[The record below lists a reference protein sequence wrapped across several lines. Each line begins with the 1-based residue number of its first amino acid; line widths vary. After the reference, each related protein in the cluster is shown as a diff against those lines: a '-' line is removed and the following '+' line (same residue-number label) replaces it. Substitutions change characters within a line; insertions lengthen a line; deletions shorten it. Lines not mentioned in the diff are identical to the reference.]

1 MILILFLLA
10 SAAFGQNPNTAAF
23 PTTVATDTDLL
34 VAKRLSQ
41 STLSSSINNSVTSV
55 TVADGTQ
62 FLTQSVIK
70 IDSEE
75 MLVTNIA
82 TNTLTVTRAFNGT
95 TAASHTSG
103 ATVSGVITSWHHN
116 QVAAEIKTIEARL
129 RDTTSGCSDAG
140 STDAYACNL
149 SPAIT
154 SYSTGTVYRFKA
166 NTSNT
171 GAATISFNSIGDKTI
186 KKHSS
191 SGLVDLDS
199 NDIYAGD
206 WVYVVYN
213 GTYMQLL
220 GGIGGSGGG
229 TWGSITGTLS
239 SQTDLQSALDA
250 KIMTAVCAGS
260 GTANAITCTPSP
272 AVSSLTNGLLLV
284 VVPSVSNTSATTINV
299 SGLGTKDVYKYGDT
313 GSLSA
318 LVIGDLT
325 ANYPYL
331 MTYSS
336 AQNAFVVI
344 NQANPLADIVL
355 LYPTCLTTSSSA
367 TTYACTLSHG
377 GISQYIS
384 NYFVVWNIGSTACT
398 GGVSTTLDLQ
408 SLGAKRVYKEDGTT
422 DPATADCTANRR
434 VLISYDSTL
443 TGGSGGWRILNP
455 AISSVAVQADGSAV
469 GTRSTINIVSGTGIT
484 PVVADTGSRID
495 ITHAIDTAV
504 VQTHANFQ
512 GGSDVY
518 CAPSSA
524 SGTTYT
530 CSLSPALTAYTTG
543 MTISFKPDV
552 AASGTP
558 TLNINS
564 LGAKTLRMPDGTTT
578 PTSSDLPAGQLKT
591 LWYDGTYFRIVSGS
605 GSGSTPTSLAATD
618 NGSASFSPIKG
629 SGTIYTGG
637 SATTTKPYFLIEPSG
652 ATSTGWSTNG
662 TAIGAN
668 AASGFTGNLIDAQLN
683 GASSFKVDAN
693 GAINGNTTANRILYT
708 TTNGK
713 PTTDAALTFDGTTLY
728 SASRITSGGDVRM
741 GGGNVIAAGLTD
753 GNLTLYNSA
762 ASDFGRINFGGTSS
776 SFPALKRSTTTI
788 QARLADDSSYADIRV
803 RAVQHSTGA
812 RPTCDSTSRGTTW
825 YVAGG
830 AGVADTFEICRKDA
844 SDVYAWVT
852 LF

>member
-1 MILILFLLA
+1 MKILILALLPLWL
-10 SAAFGQNPNTAAF
+10 SAQVFSGGN
-23 PTTVATDTDLL
+23 AT
-34 VAKRLSQ
+34 KIRGNKIKSP
-41 STLSSSINNSVTSV
+41 
-55 TVADGTQ
+55 
-62 FLTQSVIK
+62 LT
-70 IDSEE
+70 
-75 MLVTNIA
+75 
-82 TNTLTVTRAFNGT
+82 
-95 TAASHTSG
+95 
-103 ATVSGVITSWHHN
+103 
-116 QVAAEIKTIEARL
+116 
-129 RDTTSGCSDAG
+129 CSDAQAIVWVAANSQFECGSG
-140 STDAYACNL
+140 ST
-149 SPAIT
+149 T
-154 SYSTGTVYRFKA
+154 
-166 NTSNT
+166 
-171 GAATISFNSIGDKTI
+171 
-186 KKHSS
+186 
-191 SGLVDLDS
+191 
-199 NDIYAGD
+199 
-206 WVYVVYN
+206 
-213 GTYMQLL
+213 
-220 GGIGGSGGG
+220 
-229 TWGSITGTLS
+229 
-239 SQTDLQSALDA
+239 
-250 KIMTAVCAGS
+250 
-260 GTANAITCTPSP
+260 
-272 AVSSLTNGLLLV
+272 
-284 VVPSVSNTSATTINV
+284 
-299 SGLGTKDVYKYGDT
+299 
-313 GSLSA
+313 
-318 LVIGDLT
+318 
-325 ANYPYL
+325 
-331 MTYSS
+331 
-336 AQNAFVVI
+336 
-344 NQANPLADIVL
+344 
-355 LYPTCLTTSSSA
+355 
-367 TTYACTLSHG
+367 
-377 GISQYIS
+377 
-384 NYFVVWNIGSTACT
+384 
-398 GGVSTTLDLQ
+398 
-408 SLGAKRVYKEDGTT
+408 
-422 DPATADCTANRR
+422 
-434 VLISYDSTL
+434 
-443 TGGSGGWRILNP
+443 
-455 AISSVAVQADGSAV
+455 AVQADGSAV
-469 GTRSTINIVSGTGIT
+469 GTRATLNIVSGTGIT

-803 RAVQHSTGA
+803 RAIQHSTGT
-812 RPTCDSTSRGTTW
+812 RPTCDSTARGTTW

-830 AGVADTFEICRKDA
+830 AGVVDTFEICRKDSGDA
-844 SDVYAWVT
+844 YAWVT